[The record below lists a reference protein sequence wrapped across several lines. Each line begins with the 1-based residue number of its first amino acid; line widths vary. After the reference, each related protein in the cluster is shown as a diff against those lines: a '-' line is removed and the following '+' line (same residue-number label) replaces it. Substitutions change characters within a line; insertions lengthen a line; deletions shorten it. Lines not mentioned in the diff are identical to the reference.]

1 MTYIFIFNH
10 KLATILRRKYDKK
23 SFCRM
28 GTKGSRDLVEA
39 RELAADYSKFTQLR
53 SVAIA
58 ERTLDLSTIKWFY
71 PTLLLPLGVFIKQN
85 RDIALILPKD
95 KRVSSYFD
103 IITRN
108 NNSNKKGSYLPII
121 EVPKARSGSEAELE
135 RLNSYASDCGGTS
148 ALQYFIGELVDNVYQ
163 HSRFSTAYITAQ
175 KYPTLGFVE
184 FCIVDNGISIPQ
196 SYEDNGILIES
207 DKVALD
213 YALKGISTKKDKER
227 GCGMRT
233 SIKLLT
239 SGMNGTCLIVSRRA
253 GLGAN
258 MTEGTATFN
267 LDEEDIYY
275 GTLISISVPL
285 QRETV
290 EIYPFIE

>member
-1 MTYIFIFNH
+1 MQDGYQ
-10 KLATILRRKYDKK
+10 
-23 SFCRM
+23 
-28 GTKGSRDLVEA
+28 GSRDVVEA
-39 RELAADYSKFTQLR
+39 RELATDYFKFTQLR
-53 SVAIA
+53 SEAIA
-58 ERTLDLSTIKWFY
+58 ARTLDLSTINWFF

-85 RDIALILPKD
+85 KGIALIPPGD
-95 KRVSSYFD
+95 KKVSNYFN

-108 NNSNKKGSYLPII
+108 KTPGKGWSYLPII
-121 EVPKARSGSEAELE
+121 EIPKTGSGAELD
-135 RLNSYASDCGGTS
+135 RLNSYASDCGGTT
-148 ALQYFIGELVDNVYQ
+148 ALQYFIGELVDNIYQ

-175 KYPTLGFVE
+175 KYQKLGFVE

-196 SYEDNGILIES
+196 SYEDNEIEIES

-227 GCGMRT
+227 GCGLRT

-239 SGMNGTCLIVSRRA
+239 QGMNGTCLIVSRRA

-258 MTEGTATFN
+258 NLEGTDTFN

>member
-1 MTYIFIFNH
+1 MSDKFKRH
-10 KLATILRRKYDKK
+10 VCRKVVLQDGYQ
-23 SFCRM
+23 
-28 GTKGSRDLVEA
+28 GSRDVVEP
-39 RELAADYSKFTQLR
+39 RELATEYSKFTQLR
-53 SVAIA
+53 SNAIA
-58 ERTLDLSTIKWFY
+58 TRELDLSAIKWFY

-85 RDIALILPKD
+85 KGIALIPPKD
-95 KRVSSYFD
+95 KRVSDYFD

-108 NNSNKKGSYLPII
+108 NNSGKKGSYLPII
-121 EVPKARSGSEAELE
+121 EIPKAGSGSTAELE
-135 RLNSYASDCGGTS
+135 RLNSYASDCGGTT
-148 ALQYFIGELVDNVYQ
+148 ALQYFIGELVDNIYQ
-163 HSRFSTAYITAQ
+163 HSQFSTAYITAQ
-175 KYPTLGFVE
+175 KYPKLGFLE

-227 GCGMRT
+227 GCGLRT

-239 SGMNGTCLIVSRRA
+239 SAMNGTCLIVSRRA

-258 MTEGTATFN
+258 KPEGTFTFDLN
-267 LDEEDIYY
+267 EEDIYY
-275 GTLISISVPL
+275 GTLISISLPF

-290 EIYPFIE
+290 EIYGYIE

>member
-1 MTYIFIFNH
+1 V
-10 KLATILRRKYDKK
+10 
-23 SFCRM
+23 
-28 GTKGSRDLVEA
+28 VER
-39 RELAADYSKFTQLR
+39 RELAAYYSKFTQLR
-53 SVAIA
+53 SNAIEA
-58 ERTLDLSTIKWFY
+58 RVLDLSTIKWFY
-71 PTLLLPLGVFIKQN
+71 PTLILPLGVFIKQN
-85 RDIALILPKD
+85 KDIVLIPPQD
-95 KRVSSYFD
+95 RRVSNYFD
-103 IITRN
+103 VITKN

-121 EVPKARSGSEAELE
+121 EVPKAGSGSEAELE
-135 RLNSYASDCGGTS
+135 RLNSYASDCGGTT
-148 ALQYFIGELVDNVYQ
+148 ALQYFVGELVDNIYQ
-163 HSRFSTAYITAQ
+163 HSQFSTAYITAQ
-175 KYPTLGFVE
+175 KYPNLGFVE

-227 GCGMRT
+227 GCGLRT

-258 MTEGTATFN
+258 KLEGAFTFN
-267 LDEEDIYY
+267 LTDEDIYY